1 MLQKCALSARHT
13 SPCVPCPVAQAHAGM
28 AVSLSL
34 CVLIQSW
41 LDLDFP
47 GFLLS
52 PDRSRPPADSET
64 DHIATVMFRC
74 TVSAST
80 HSHGTNSAV
89 PEGSTSSTSAPL
101 SMGFLWSPNTYL
113 WYSLLPSFQQGTQKD
128 SLPSAKGAESSA
140 ASSATVAQG

>member
-80 HSHGTNSAV
+80 HSHGTNSAGPRRLNQLNQCSPFHGV
-89 PEGSTSSTSAPL
+89 SLVSEYLFMVFSSPQFSAGNSERFTAL
-101 SMGFLWSPNTYL
+101 G
-113 WYSLLPSFQQGTQKD
+113 QGC
-128 SLPSAKGAESSA
+128 
-140 ASSATVAQG
+140 

>member
-1 MLQKCALSARHT
+1 MVQKCALSARRI
-13 SPCVPCPVAQAHAGM
+13 SPCVPCPVAQAYAGM
-28 AVSLSL
+28 ALSLSL

-74 TVSAST
+74 TVNAST
-80 HSHGTNSAV
+80 HSHRTNSTGPRRLNQLNHLNQCSPFRGV
-89 PEGSTSSTSAPL
+89 SLVSEYLYMVFSSPQFSAGNSERFTAL
-101 SMGFLWSPNTYL
+101 G
-113 WYSLLPSFQQGTQKD
+113 QGC
-128 SLPSAKGAESSA
+128 
-140 ASSATVAQG
+140 

>member
-1 MLQKCALSARHT
+1 MVQKCALSTRRI

-64 DHIATVMFRC
+64 DHTATVMFRC
-74 TVSAST
+74 TVNAST
-80 HSHGTNSAV
+80 HSHRTNSAGPRRLNQLNHLNQCSPFRGV
-89 PEGSTSSTSAPL
+89 SLVSEYLYMVFSSPQFSAGNSERL
-101 SMGFLWSPNTYL
+101 TALG
-113 WYSLLPSFQQGTQKD
+113 QGC
-128 SLPSAKGAESSA
+128 
-140 ASSATVAQG
+140 